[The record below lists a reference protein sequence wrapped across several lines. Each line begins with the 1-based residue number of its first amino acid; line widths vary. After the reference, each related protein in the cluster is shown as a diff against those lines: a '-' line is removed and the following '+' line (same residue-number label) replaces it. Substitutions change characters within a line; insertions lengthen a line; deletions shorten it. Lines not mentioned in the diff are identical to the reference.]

1 MFNTKILRTPNF
13 FLYSILIFFIISKI
27 LFLLYENNVWWDAA
41 VYIGMGKYIFSL
53 GDAGFWEASRPIV
66 WPIILGFLWK
76 INLDVIFHGKI
87 LSLLFSLGV
96 LILTYLIAKQIFDK
110 KIALI
115 SIILLTLSSTFYLF
129 STLMLTG
136 IVSTFF
142 ILLGIYLFLEK
153 KFLLS
158 GIFFG
163 LGFMTRFLQ
172 LSLFILILI
181 LFLIYSR
188 KGKSL
193 IRNTISLIIGFSL
206 PVVPYL
212 TINSFL
218 YGNVLHPF
226 SFQLFLSQNSGWPRF
241 EPLSFYF
248 IQLFMESFLYVFAIL
263 GLFLL
268 FRKLNFQKS
277 IVVYSFLVL
286 FIFFNIIKQKEM
298 RFLLMLF
305 PFLAI
310 LVSYGIV
317 KFFEHIKRLKLVLI
331 LLVSII
337 FISNSLINIYIAE
350 KTEIEKQNN
359 FLELQ
364 TYLNNEN
371 LGNIWISS
379 PIMAAHS
386 NKKIDMLIYYPIFNE
401 ERFDFLGSELSEAN
415 TLFIDTCDILCVPDD
430 LQCPKESKAFLS
442 KVKNQFK
449 TVFKIEY
456 NDCSQYVFSNLS

>member
-1 MFNTKILRTPNF
+1 
-13 FLYSILIFFIISKI
+13 
-27 LFLLYENNVWWDAA
+27 
-41 VYIGMGKYIFSL
+41 
-53 GDAGFWEASRPIV
+53 
-66 WPIILGFLWK
+66 
-76 INLDVIFHGKI
+76 
-87 LSLLFSLGV
+87 
-96 LILTYLIAKQIFDK
+96 
-110 KIALI
+110 
-115 SIILLTLSSTFYLF
+115 
-129 STLMLTG
+129 
-136 IVSTFF
+136 
-142 ILLGIYLFLEK
+142 
-153 KFLLS
+153 
-158 GIFFG
+158 
-163 LGFMTRFLQ
+163 
-172 LSLFILILI
+172 
-181 LFLIYSR
+181 
-188 KGKSL
+188 
-193 IRNTISLIIGFSL
+193 
-206 PVVPYL
+206 
-212 TINSFL
+212 
-218 YGNVLHPF
+218 
-226 SFQLFLSQNSGWPRF
+226 
-241 EPLSFYF
+241 
-248 IQLFMESFLYVFAIL
+248 
-263 GLFLL
+263 
-268 FRKLNFQKS
+268 
-277 IVVYSFLVL
+277 
-286 FIFFNIIKQKEM
+286 
-298 RFLLMLF
+298 MLF